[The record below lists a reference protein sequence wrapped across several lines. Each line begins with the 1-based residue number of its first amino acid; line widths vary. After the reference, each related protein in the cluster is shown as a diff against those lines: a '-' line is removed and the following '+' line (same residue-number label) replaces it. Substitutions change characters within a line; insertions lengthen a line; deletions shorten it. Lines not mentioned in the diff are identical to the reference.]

1 MSGAVADIGLPLR
14 RLVAESLYQS
24 AIKELTSS
32 LKVPLSDPKAF
43 AALSEAFDFLEKL
56 PLSLRRLAWLST
68 FGGPIHVRV
77 VKQKL
82 TEQLWRVGVNRG
94 RFERLES
101 HSSAVVCV
109 AEAMAE
115 PSGVGKLLAIVAT
128 SDQHELSGAVAK
140 LHNYGAFSVLCG
152 DASNS
157 TIAAD
162 AIHLVALKPTRPT
175 LEALCAAL
183 GKDYSQSA
191 AAVCAVALWISALT
205 NPESP
210 QVSPPNHQT
219 TQRLLEVSW
228 ARGIRRKSARQLG
241 LHDGIR
247 AREEFKSNPTKP
259 TSLAIPRSLSVDW
272 DETQG
277 LRETTSG
284 LRETTR
290 ALLAPLLVEWTACVV
305 SQLEPTGDKYLRA
318 KALKQVAP
326 LLGERIMFAVGAPD
340 SPSARWLS
348 AILYP
353 LHLHASKQP
362 ASPASNETRMT

>member
-1 MSGAVADIGLPLR
+1 MSGAVSDIGIPLR

-24 AIKELTSS
+24 AINALTSS
-32 LKVPLSDPKAF
+32 LKAPLSDPKAF
-43 AALSEAFDFLEKL
+43 AALNEAFDFLEKL

-68 FGGPIHVRV
+68 FGSPTHVRII
-77 VKQKL
+77 KRTL
-82 TEQLWRVGVNRG
+82 TEQLWSVGVNHG
-94 RFERLES
+94 LFQRLGS
-101 HSSAVVCV
+101 PSSAVVCV

-128 SDQHELSGAVAK
+128 SDQNDLSGAVAK

-152 DASNS
+152 DASSS

-183 GKDYSQSA
+183 GNAYSQSA
-191 AAVCAVALWISALT
+191 AAVCAVALWISALKD
-205 NPESP
+205 PDSP
-210 QVSPPNHQT
+210 QVSPPNHPT
-219 TQRLLEVSW
+219 IPHLLAVSW

-247 AREEFKSNPTKP
+247 AREEFKSNQKKP

-277 LRETTSG
+277 RRDTTN
-284 LRETTR
+284 

-305 SQLEPTGDKYLRA
+305 SELEPTRDKYLRA
-318 KALKQVAP
+318 EALNQVAP
-326 LLGERIMFAVGAPD
+326 LLGERIMFAVCAHE
-340 SPSARWLS
+340 PSARWLS
-348 AILYP
+348 AILSP

-362 ASPASNETRMT
+362 TSPAINETRMT